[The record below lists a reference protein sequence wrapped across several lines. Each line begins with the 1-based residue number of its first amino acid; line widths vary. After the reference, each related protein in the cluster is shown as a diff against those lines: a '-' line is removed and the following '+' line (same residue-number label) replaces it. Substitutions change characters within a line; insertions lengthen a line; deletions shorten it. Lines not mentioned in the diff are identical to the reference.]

1 MFILFS
7 IPSGLEFWPINYI
20 SMYQNSEIN
29 VFKNIKILGEISNN
43 WQNDL
48 LEVTVFKTPES
59 CS

>member
-7 IPSGLEFWPINYI
+7 ISSGLEFWPINHI

-29 VFKNIKILGEISNN
+29 AFKNIKILGEISNN
-43 WQNDL
+43 WPNDL
-48 LEVTVFKTPES
+48 LEVTVCKTPES